1 MKFTKYINSQA
12 FPNYNQVEEKDC
24 GPTCLKIIAKHYGKL
39 LNIQTLRNLSETTR
53 EGSSLLNLS
62 DAAEKIGF
70 RSLGVKLDLGQLQEA
85 PLPCVLHWNNDHYV
99 VLYKCPLTPKVGI
112 LRGLFKQNTN
122 YLISDPAIGLI
133 EYTQE
138 EFLKFWIGNNAT
150 ETTEEGITLLLEP
163 TPKFYSPVAHKGGKV
178 DVEIDDEKSFFES
191 PLWGLGAYI
200 LPYKSF
206 IIQLSIG
213 LLAGSLLQLVFP
225 FLTQSVVDV
234 GIQNQ
239 NISFVYMVLMAQ
251 LFLFFGRTALELI
264 RSWIL
269 LHLSARINISLISD
283 FFIKLMNLPISF
295 FDVRMTGDI
304 MQRINDHH
312 RIERILTT
320 SSLDVLFSLI
330 NMVIMG
336 GVLAYYNLKIFAVFF
351 AGSLLYFVWVT
362 LFLKR
367 RAKLDYKR
375 FAEVSQEQS
384 KVIELINGMQE
395 IKLHNAEK
403 QKRWGWEFIQARLF
417 KVSIKGMVLEQTQT
431 IGSNFI
437 NELKNIIIIFLSAKL
452 VIDGQITLG
461 MMLAISS
468 IVGNLNGPI
477 VQLINFIREAQDAKI
492 SLARL
497 SEIHEKEDEVQNDD
511 EKTNDIPENADL
523 VLKDVSFRYIGSDI
537 NVLDN
542 LNLTIPSNKI
552 TAIVGTSGS
561 GKTTLMKLLLKF
573 YEPNSGEISLSPALS
588 KGEGVEPQ
596 SDANEF
602 SDDTIQNNI
611 HNNLSSVTSPSPLGK
626 VGLGLISQKPWRN
639 HIGSVMQEGYIFSD
653 TIANNIAIGVDIID
667 KKRLLYAADVANI
680 KDFIEDYPLGFNTKI
695 GMEGVGMSTGQKQ
708 RLLIARAVYKNPEM
722 LFFDEATSAL
732 DANNEKEIMRK
743 LDIFFKNKTVV
754 VIAHR
759 LSTVM
764 NADQIVVLEKGK
776 IIEIG
781 NHESLVAKKGSYF
794 ELVRNQLQLG
804 S

>member
-1 MKFTKYINSQA
+1 MAK
-12 FPNYNQVEEKDC
+12 FPNYIQIDTKDC
-24 GPTCLKIIAKHYGKL
+24 GPTCLKIISKYYGKIVD
-39 LNIQTLRNLSETTR
+39 IQQLRELSETTR
-53 EGSSLLNLS
+53 EGSNLLILS
-62 DAAEKIGF
+62 EAAERIGF
-70 RSLGVKLDLGQLQEA
+70 RTLGVKIDLETLKE
-85 PLPCVLHWNNDHYV
+85 PELPFILHWNKFHYV
-99 VLYKCPLTPKVGI
+99 VLYKIKKNRYYV
-112 LRGLFKQNTN
+112 
-122 YLISDPAIGLI
+122 SDPSFGLI
-133 EYTQE
+133 NYSKQ

-150 ETTEEGITLLLEP
+150 ETTEEGIALLLEP
-163 TPKFYSPVAHKGGKV
+163 TPKFYEREFDRVDKKV
-178 DVEIDDEKSFFES
+178 FGFSLLFK
-191 PLWGLGAYI
+191 YI
-200 LPYKSF
+200 YPYKSF
-206 IIQLSIG
+206 VIQLIIS
-213 LLAGSLLQLVFP
+213 LLAGSLLQLIFP
-225 FLTQSVVDV
+225 FLTQSIVDV

-239 NISFVYMVLMAQ
+239 NINFIYLILFSQ
-251 LFLFFGRTALELI
+251 LFLFFGKTALELI

-269 LHLSARINISLISD
+269 LHLSTRINISLISD

-312 RIERILTT
+312 RIEKILTT

-330 NMVIMG
+330 NMFIMG
-336 GVLAYYNLKIFAVFF
+336 GVLAYYNLKIFFIFF
-351 AGSLLYFVWVT
+351 IGSFFYFLWVI

-367 RAKLDYKR
+367 RKELDYKR
-375 FAEVSQEQS
+375 FSEVSQEQS

-417 KVSIKGMVLEQTQT
+417 KVSMKGLVLEQTQN

-468 IVGNLNGPI
+468 IVGSLNGPI
-477 VQLINFIREAQDAKI
+477 LQLINFIREAQDAKI

-497 SEIHEKEDEVQNDD
+497 SEIHEKEDETQL
-511 EKTNDIPENADL
+511 EESQTHEIPKEADIVIKDL
-523 VLKDVSFRYIGSDI
+523 SFRYIGSDI
-537 NVLDN
+537 PVLEG
-542 LNLTIPSNKI
+542 LNLTIPANKI

-573 YEPNSGEISLSPALS
+573 YEPNTGDI
-588 KGEGVEPQ
+588 
-596 SDANEF
+596 
-602 SDDTIQNNI
+602 
-611 HNNLSSVTSPSPLGK
+611 
-626 VGLGLISQKPWRN
+626 LIDKTQLKAIAQKTWRS
-639 HIGSVMQEGYIFSD
+639 HAGTVMQEGYIFND

-667 KKRLLYAADVANI
+667 KERLVYAADVANI
-680 KDFIEDYPLGFNTKI
+680 KDFIQGYPLGYNTKI
-695 GMEGVGMSTGQKQ
+695 GMEGIGMSTGQKQ

-732 DANNEKEIMRK
+732 DANNEKKIMQK

-776 IIEIG
+776 IVEIG
-781 NHESLVAKKGSYF
+781 NHNELVKLKGSYY

-804 S
+804 T

>member
-1 MKFTKYINSQA
+1 MLKKS
-12 FPNYNQVEEKDC
+12 FPNYKQPDSKDC
-24 GPTCLKIIAKHYGKL
+24 GPTCLKIIAKYYGKTI
-39 LNIQTLRNLSETTR
+39 NIQTLRIYSETTR

-62 DAAEKIGF
+62 DAAEKIEF
-70 RSLGVKLDLGQLQEA
+70 RTLGVKLDLNKLEEA
-85 PLPCVLHWNNDHYV
+85 PLPCILHWNKGHYV
-99 VLYKCPLTPKVGI
+99 VLYKIK
-112 LRGLFKQNTN
+112 KNK
-122 YLISDPAIGLI
+122 YYISDPAIGLV
-133 EYTQE
+133 EYSKE
-138 EFLKFWIGNNAT
+138 EFLKFWIGNNAN
-150 ETTEEGITLLLEP
+150 ESSEEGIALLVEP
-163 TPKFYSPVAHKGGKV
+163 TPKFHRSEFDKEEGKSTFGFSLLV
-178 DVEIDDEKSFFES
+178 N
-191 PLWGLGAYI
+191 YI

-206 IIQLSIG
+206 VFQLIIG
-213 LLAGSLLQLVFP
+213 LLAGSLLQLIFP

-239 NISFVYMVLMAQ
+239 NIHFIYMVLFAQ
-251 LFLFFGRTALELI
+251 LFLFFGKTALELI

-269 LHLSARINISLISD
+269 LHLSSRINISLISD

-320 SSLDVLFSLI
+320 SSLSVLFSVI
-330 NMVIMG
+330 NMFIMG

-351 AGSLLYFVWVT
+351 IGSFFYFLWVT

-367 RAKLDYKR
+367 REKLDYKR

-403 QKRWGWEFIQARLF
+403 QKRWGWEYVQARLF
-417 KVSIKGMVLEQTQT
+417 KVSMKGLVLEQTQS

-461 MMLAISS
+461 MMMAISS
-468 IVGNLNGPI
+468 IVGSLNGPI
-477 VQLINFIREAQDAKI
+477 VQLISFIREAQDAKI

-497 SEIHEKEDEVQNDD
+497 AEIHDKEDETQNDE
-511 EKTNDIPENADL
+511 EKIHDIPQDGNIVIKDL
-523 VLKDVSFRYIGSDI
+523 TFKYIGSDV
-537 NVLDN
+537 NVLEN
-542 LNLTIPSNKI
+542 LNLTIPANKV

-573 YEPNSGEISLSPALS
+573 YEPDSGEVLINKTPLSRL
-588 KGEGVEPQ
+588 
-596 SDANEF
+596 
-602 SDDTIQNNI
+602 
-611 HNNLSSVTSPSPLGK
+611 
-626 VGLGLISQKPWRN
+626 SQKTWRY
-639 HIGSVMQEGYIFSD
+639 HVGSVMQEGYIFSD
-653 TIANNIAIGVDIID
+653 TIANNIAIGVDIIN
-667 KKRLLYAADVANI
+667 KEKLAYASDVANI
-680 KDFIEDYPLGFNTKI
+680 KTFIEDYPLGYNTKI

-732 DANNEKEIMRK
+732 DANNEKEIMEK
-743 LDIFFKNKTVV
+743 LNIFFKDKTVV

-764 NADQIVVLEKGK
+764 NADQIVVLEKGE
-776 IIEIG
+776 IVEIG
-781 NHESLVAKKGSYF
+781 NHKELVDLKGSYY

>member
-1 MKFTKYINSQA
+1 MQF
-12 FPNYNQVEEKDC
+12 FPTFLQSEFKDC

-39 LNIQTLRNLSETTR
+39 LNIQTLRNYSETTR
-53 EGSSLLNLS
+53 EGSNLLNVS
-62 DAAEKIGF
+62 NAAEKIGF
-70 RSLGVKLDLGQLQEA
+70 RTLGVKLDLQQLQEA
-85 PLPCVLHWNNDHYV
+85 PLPCVLHWNKEHYV
-99 VLYKCPLTPKVGI
+99 VLYKFLVRRKWVLGN
-112 LRGLFKQNTN
+112 KNTHN
-122 YLISDPAIGLI
+122 LNSTTFFISDPAIGLI

-138 EFLKFWIGNNAT
+138 EFLKFWIGNNANK
-150 ETTEEGITLLLEP
+150 TTEDGIALLLEP
-163 TPKFYSPVAHKGGKV
+163 TPKFYQS
-178 DVEIDDEKSFFES
+178 EFEEES
-191 PLWGLGAYI
+191 KNVFGFGLLLKYI

-320 SSLDVLFSLI
+320 SSLDVLFSLM

-351 AGSLLYFVWVT
+351 VGSLLYFVWVT

-461 MMLAISS
+461 MMMAISS

-511 EKTNDIPENADL
+511 EKTNDIPKNADL
-523 VLKDVSFRYIGSDI
+523 ILKDVSFRYIGSDV

-573 YEPNSGEISLSPALS
+573 YEPNSGIISINKTELS
-588 KGEGVEPQ
+588 K
-596 SDANEF
+596 
-602 SDDTIQNNI
+602 
-611 HNNLSSVTSPSPLGK
+611 
-626 VGLGLISQKPWRN
+626 ISQKPWRN
-639 HIGSVMQEGYIFSD
+639 HIGSVMQEGYIFND

-680 KDFIEDYPLGFNTKI
+680 KDFIEEYPLGFNTKI

>member
-1 MKFTKYINSQA
+1 MYNFPFYKQA
-12 FPNYNQVEEKDC
+12 DSKDC
-24 GPTCLKIIAKHYGKL
+24 GATCLKIIAKHYGKTL
-39 LNIQTLRNLSETTR
+39 YIQALRKLSETTR
-53 EGSSLLNLS
+53 EGTNLLTLSS
-62 DAAEKIGF
+62 AAENIGF
-70 RSLGVKLDLGQLQEA
+70 RTIGVKLNSIKLEEV
-85 PLPCVLHWNNDHYV
+85 PLPCVLYWNKEHFV
-99 VLYKCPLTPKVGI
+99 VLYKIKKGV
-112 LRGLFKQNTN
+112 
-122 YLISDPAIGLI
+122 YYISDPAHGLI
-133 EYTQE
+133 EYSQQ
-138 EFLKFWIGNNAT
+138 EFLKFWIGNNANEFT
-150 ETTEEGITLLLEP
+150 QEGIALLLEP
-163 TPKFYSPVAHKGGKV
+163 TPKFHQS
-178 DVEIDDEKSFFES
+178 EFEDKENKTFGF
-191 PLWGLGAYI
+191 GLLFKY
-200 LPYKSF
+200 LFPYKSF
-206 IIQLSIG
+206 VIQLAIG
-213 LLAGSLLQLVFP
+213 LIAGSLLQLIVP

-239 NISFVYMVLMAQ
+239 NIQFIYLILFAQ
-251 LFLFFGRTALELI
+251 LFLFLGRTALELI

-269 LHLSARINISLISD
+269 LHLSTRINISLISD

-312 RIERILTT
+312 RIERVLTT
-320 SSLDVLFSLI
+320 SSLDVLFSAI

-351 AGSLLYFVWVT
+351 IGSILYFFWAT
-362 LFLKR
+362 IFLKR
-367 RAKLDYKR
+367 RAALDYKR
-375 FAEVSQEQS
+375 FSEVSQEQS

-403 QKRWGWEFIQARLF
+403 QKRWGWEYIQARLF
-417 KVSIKGMVLEQTQT
+417 KVSMKGLVLEQTQT

-437 NELKNIIIIFLSAKL
+437 NELKNIIIIFMSAKL

-461 MMLAISS
+461 MMMAISS
-468 IVGNLNGPI
+468 VVGSLNAP
-477 VQLINFIREAQDAKI
+477 VLQLIGFIREAQDAKI

-497 SEIHEKEDEVQNDD
+497 SEIHEKEDETQQEETQTYNIPQNS
-511 EKTNDIPENADL
+511 DIIIKDL
-523 VLKDVSFRYIGSDI
+523 SFRYIGSDTI
-537 NVLDN
+537 VLDD
-542 LNLTIPSNKI
+542 LNLTIPANKV

-573 YEPNSGEISLSPALS
+573 YEPIKGEISIGKIPL
-588 KGEGVEPQ
+588 K
-596 SDANEF
+596 
-602 SDDTIQNNI
+602 TIA
-611 HNNLSSVTSPSPLGK
+611 
-626 VGLGLISQKPWRN
+626 QKTWRN
-639 HIGSVMQEGYIFSD
+639 HLGCVMQEGYIFSD

-667 KKRLLYAADVANI
+667 KNKLVYASDVANI
-680 KDFIEDYPLGFNTKI
+680 KDFIEEYPLGYNTKI

-732 DANNEKEIMRK
+732 DANNEKEIMEK

-776 IIEIG
+776 IVEIG
-781 NHESLVAKKGSYF
+781 NHKELVDLKGSYF
-794 ELVRNQLQLG
+794 KLVKNQLQLG

>member
-1 MKFTKYINSQA
+1 MSK
-12 FPNYNQVEEKDC
+12 FPNYIQADYKDC
-24 GPTCLKIIAKHYGKL
+24 GPTCLKIIAKHFGKT
-39 LNIQTLRNLSETTR
+39 LNIQTLRQLSQTTR
-53 EGSSLLNLS
+53 EGSSLMNIS
-62 DAAEKIGF
+62 DAAENIGF
-70 RSLGVKLDLGQLQEA
+70 KTLGIKINLNKLLEA
-85 PLPCVLHWNNDHYV
+85 PLPCILHWNKNHYV
-99 VLYKCPLTPKVGI
+99 VLYKIRKGI
-112 LRGLFKQNTN
+112 F
-122 YLISDPAIGLI
+122 YISDPAHGLI
-133 EYTQE
+133 EYTKE
-138 EFLKFWIGNNAT
+138 EFLKFWIGNNASD
-150 ETTEEGITLLLEP
+150 TTAEGIALLLEP
-163 TPKFYSPVAHKGGKV
+163 TPKFHQSEFDKEDNKAFGFSLLFNYL
-178 DVEIDDEKSFFES
+178 I
-191 PLWGLGAYI
+191 
-200 LPYKSF
+200 PYKSF
-206 IIQLSIG
+206 VFQLAIG
-213 LLAGSLLQLVFP
+213 LFAGSLLQLIFP
-225 FLTQSVVDV
+225 FLTQSIVDV

-239 NISFVYMVLMAQ
+239 NIHFIYLVLFAQ

-269 LHLSARINISLISD
+269 LNLSTRINISLISD

-320 SSLDVLFSLI
+320 SSLSILFSVVNLF
-330 NMVIMG
+330 IMG

-351 AGSLLYFVWVT
+351 IGSVLYFVWVT

-367 RAKLDYKR
+367 RKELDYKR

-403 QKRWGWEFIQARLF
+403 QKRWGWEYIQARLF
-417 KVSIKGMVLEQTQT
+417 KVSMKGLVLEQTQS

-461 MMLAISS
+461 MMMAISS
-468 IVGNLNGPI
+468 IVGSLNAP
-477 VQLINFIREAQDAKI
+477 VQQLIGFIREAQDAKI

-497 SEIHEKEDEVQNDD
+497 SEIHEKVDETQQ
-511 EKTNDIPENADL
+511 ELAQTHDIPPDSDIVIKEL
-523 VLKDVSFRYIGSDI
+523 SFRYIGSDT
-537 NVLDN
+537 NVLEN

-573 YEPNSGEISLSPALS
+573 YEPNHGEI
-588 KGEGVEPQ
+588 
-596 SDANEF
+596 N
-602 SDDTIQNNI
+602 
-611 HNNLSSVTSPSPLGK
+611 LGK
-626 VGLGLISQKPWRN
+626 TALKNIAQKTWRN
-639 HIGSVMQEGYIFSD
+639 HVGTVMQEGYIFSD
-653 TIANNIAIGVDIID
+653 TIANNIAIGIDLID
-667 KKRLLYAADVANI
+667 KERLIYASDVANI
-680 KDFIEDYPLGFNTKI
+680 KEFIQDYPLGYNTKI
-695 GMEGVGMSTGQKQ
+695 GMEGIGMSTGQKQ

-732 DANNEKEIMRK
+732 DANNEKEIMEK
-743 LDIFFKNKTVV
+743 LNIFFKNKTVV

-776 IIEIG
+776 IVEIG
-781 NHESLVAKKGSYF
+781 NHKELVALKGSYF
-794 ELVRNQLQLG
+794 NLVKNQLQLG
-804 S
+804 NK